1 MRRGVLVLL
10 VAGLALVGSFSPAT
24 AQTYGLVETHGSVLS
39 LSHPLSF
46 RGGHF
51 FLEKPALTDTTRVL
65 GIMVQFQPDQDPR
78 TTGTGQFELF
88 AGNPDSVID
97 APPHDQAYFKNHLA
111 FLENYYR
118 RVSDGKVIIQSEVLP
133 SVITLS
139 KEMRAYSPQKT
150 DDYAPLAALVDE
162 SWRKA
167 DSLFPG
173 FEFSRY
179 QCFIIFHAGVGRDI
193 NLQELY
199 GFDPTPFDIPSVYM
213 NLGALR
219 AVFGSNYQGVPVGGG
234 RAFITNSMIIPE
246 SQSRLIATVG
256 GPRLLELSIN
266 GLLAASFGSFLGLP
280 DLFDTRT
287 GRSGIGRFGL
297 MDGQAIFSF
306 NGLFPP
312 EPSAWEKIYLGWV
325 EPIVVSPGSVSLT
338 AKAVGFHDGSRSTIF
353 KVPINAREYFLIEN
367 RNRDPDRNGQK
378 VRAILRGQLVEK
390 TFARDTAG
398 FNATDIRAIKGV
410 VIDVEDYDWS
420 LPGGVDRQGT
430 FYDGGILIWH
440 IDENV
445 IEANL
450 ATNTVNANPKRRGVD
465 LEEAD
470 GSQDIGQIY
479 SDIHPGR
486 GSQSGTALDFWF
498 KGNASPVY
506 KNAFTPQTNPNSLSN
521 SLTNSRVYVTDFS
534 ERGPTMSFRVQI
546 GDEVIRPLPG
556 FPIQLPKFGKP
567 APLMAADLDG
577 DGNDEVVAHVDEDL
591 YAFRSN
597 GRALFSEPQGRIL
610 RRVSVLPAL
619 FDVNRDGKADIVAG
633 SYSPLGPILKVWKAE
648 DSNLDGEADEL
659 ITVDSPV
666 FGRNVAIWNART
678 APKILVG
685 SEIDLWILS
694 TEGRVES
701 RELLPARSVIAIGA
715 DVSAQ
720 PEWVAVGP
728 SSAQS
733 SRLIR
738 WSYPEFQV
746 ASAAVAGDIDG
757 EGEPEVVFVA
767 YAGDKDGFEVVV
779 LERNPERVYS
789 FPITPRPLPPVTI
802 CPPVLGDLDGDGKR
816 DIVLVIN
823 DKLYV
828 YNFSG
833 HPLDRFPINLQRG
846 NETPVSYLQGT
857 IVTPV
862 LGDIDSDGSIDIV
875 VATPSGKLIAYDRA
889 GSILNGFPLVT
900 GGIANS
906 TPVLFNAG
914 GKVAIATTSTD
925 GYLYA
930 WQTSAT
936 YKKETIV
943 WGSYLRDAQHTAFEG
958 SVLTGKPISPEF
970 FPSNR
975 AYNWPNPVYGGSTQ
989 IRYYLNSNAEVKVKI
1004 YDLAGEK
1011 VAEFSGPGIGGID
1024 NEVQWDVSNVQSGI
1038 YIARIEANGSSGHGV
1053 ALVKIAV
1060 VK

>member
-1 MRRGVLVLL
+1 MRRAVLGLL
-10 VAGLALVGSFSPAT
+10 VVGLALVGSFSPAT
-24 AQTYGLVETHGSVLS
+24 AQTRDRVDAYGSGLR

-46 RGGHF
+46 RGGDF
-51 FLEKPALTDTTRVL
+51 FFERPALADTIRVL
-65 GIMVQFQPDQDPR
+65 AIMVQFQLDQDPR
-78 TTGTGQFELF
+78 TTGNGQFELF
-88 AGNPDSVID
+88 VGNPDSVID
-97 APPHDQAYFKNHLA
+97 APPHDRAYFKNRLA

-118 RVSDGKVIIQSEVLP
+118 RVSGGKVIIQSEVLP
-133 SVITLS
+133 QVITLS
-139 KEMRAYSPQKT
+139 KQMQAYSPQKR

-167 DSLFPG
+167 DSLFPT
-173 FEFSRY
+173 FDFSRY

-199 GFDPTPFDIPSVYM
+199 GYDPTPFDIPSIYM
-213 NLGALR
+213 SLGALR
-219 AVFGSNYQGVPVGGG
+219 SVFGRSYRGVPVSGG

-246 SQSRLIATVG
+246 SQSRLIPTVG

-312 EPSAWEKIYLGWV
+312 EPSAWEKVYLGWV
-325 EPIVVSPGSVSLT
+325 KPIVVSPGSFSLT
-338 AKAVGFHDGSRSTIF
+338 ARAVGFHDGSGSTIF

-367 RNRDPDRNGQK
+367 RNRDPGRNGQK

-390 TFARDTAG
+390 AFARDTVG

-440 IDENV
+440 IDESV
-445 IEANL
+445 IEVNI
-450 ATNTVNANPKRRGVD
+450 ATNTVNANPRRRGVD

-486 GSQSGTALDFWF
+486 GSESGTALDFWF

-506 KNAFTPQTNPNSLSN
+506 KNAFTPHTNPNSLSN
-521 SLTNSRVYVTDFS
+521 SLTNHRVYVTDFS

-546 GDEVIRPLPG
+546 GDEVIRPLSG

-577 DGNDEVVAHVDEDL
+577 DGSDEIVAHVDEDL

-597 GRALFSEPQGRIL
+597 GRALFSEPSGRIL

-619 FDVNRDGKADIVAG
+619 FDVNGDGKADIVAG
-633 SYSPLGPILKVWKAE
+633 SYSPGGPIMKVWKAE

-659 ITVDSPV
+659 FTVESPV
-666 FGRNVAIWNART
+666 FGRNVAIWNAR
-678 APKILVG
+678 AGPKILVG
-685 SEIDLWILS
+685 SDVDLWILS
-694 TEGRVES
+694 MEGRVES
-701 RELLPARSVIAIGA
+701 RELLPARSIIAIGA
-715 DVSAQ
+715 DVSTQ

-733 SRLIR
+733 SQLLR
-738 WSYPEFQV
+738 WNYPEFQI
-746 ASAAVAGDIDG
+746 ASAAVAGDIVGD
-757 EGEPEVVFVA
+757 GEPEVVFVA
-767 YAGDKDGFEVVV
+767 YIGDKQGFDLVV
-779 LERNPERVYS
+779 LERNPKRVYS
-789 FPITPRPLPPVTI
+789 FTITPRPSPPVTI
-802 CPPVLGDLDGDGKR
+802 SSPVLGDLDGDGKR

-823 DKLYV
+823 DKLYA

-833 HPLDRFPINLQRG
+833 HPLDRFPVNLQRAD
-846 NETPVSYLQGT
+846 ETPVSYLQGT

-862 LGDIDSDGSIDIV
+862 LGDINGDGTIDIV

-889 GSILNGFPLVT
+889 GSILDGFPLAT

-914 GKVAIATTSTD
+914 GKIGIAMTSTD
-925 GYLYA
+925 GHLYA
-930 WQTSAT
+930 WQTSTT
-936 YKKETIV
+936 YKKEAIV
-943 WGSYLRDAQHTAFEG
+943 WGSYLRDAQRTAFEG
-958 SVLTGKPISPEF
+958 SVVTGKPISSEF
-970 FPSNR
+970 FPLDR
-975 AYNWPNPVYGGSTQ
+975 AYNWPNPVLGGSTQ

-1004 YDLAGEK
+1004 YDLAGAK

-1024 NEVQWDVSNVQSGI
+1024 NEVQWDVSNVQSGV

-1053 ALVKIAV
+1053 AFVKIAV